1 MSGKRISIR
10 ARRAVSG
17 YLFILPFIIGFL
29 CFMLLPLVDSFWM
42 SLCRVDVT
50 AGQGFQTTFIGLDNY
65 IRAFTIDPEF
75 NKLLSEE
82 IGVMVTHTIAI
93 LVVSF
98 VIAIVL
104 NQEFKG
110 RAFVRAIQGKE
121 GVIPPM
127 IGRFAPTPS
136 GRLHLGNLLC
146 AMLAYLS
153 ARSQGGQF
161 LLRIEDVD
169 IPRCPRALAQQAI
182 DDLRF
187 LGFRWDAPPLYQSE
201 RSGVYQDVLNRLR
214 REGHVY
220 PCFCTRAQLHAT
232 VAPNLGDTQFIYPG
246 TCAHLTPEEAAE
258 RAKTRAPAM
267 RLRVPDE
274 TITFTDR
281 VFGAQAENL
290 ARDCGDFLLQRSDG
304 LFGYQL
310 AVVVD
315 DALSG
320 VTEVVRGRD
329 ILSAT
334 PRQIYLQHLL
344 GYPQPAYAHI
354 PLLMDAQGRRLAK
367 RDRDLD
373 LSALSKRF
381 SPEEILGFLAWSA
394 GIQPEMRPTTLDAL
408 IPLFSWDKIPRTD
421 LRLPAEI
428 FPEGAST

>member
-1 MSGKRISIR
+1 
-10 ARRAVSG
+10 
-17 YLFILPFIIGFL
+17 
-29 CFMLLPLVDSFWM
+29 ML
-42 SLCRVDVT
+42 
-50 AGQGFQTTFIGLDNY
+50 
-65 IRAFTIDPEF
+65 
-75 NKLLSEE
+75 
-82 IGVMVTHTIAI
+82 
-93 LVVSF
+93 
-98 VIAIVL
+98 
-104 NQEFKG
+104 
-110 RAFVRAIQGKE
+110 
-121 GVIPPM
+121 M

-169 IPRCPRALAQQAI
+169 VPRCPRSLADAAI

-187 LGFRWDAPPLYQSE
+187 LGFRWDAPPVFQSE
-201 RSGVYQDVLNRLR
+201 RTAIYQEVLDRLR

-220 PCFCTRAQLHAT
+220 PCFCTRAQLHASA
-232 VAPNLGDTQFIYPG
+232 APNLGDTQFIYPG
-246 TCAHLTPEEAAE
+246 TCAHLTAAE
-258 RAKTRAPAM
+258 VETLSRIRQPAM

-274 TITFTDR
+274 TVTFTDR
-281 VFGAQAENL
+281 VFGAQSENL
-290 ARDCGDFLLQRSDG
+290 ARDCGDFLLQRSDR

-334 PRQIYLQHLL
+334 PRQIYLQRLL
-344 GYPQPAYAHI
+344 GDPQPTYAHI

-367 RDRDLD
+367 RDHDLD

-381 SPEEILGFLAWSA
+381 TAEEVLGFLACSA
-394 GIQPEMRPTTLDAL
+394 GILPEPRPMTLEAL
-408 IPLFSWDKIPRTD
+408 IPLFSWDCIGQAD
-421 LRLPAEI
+421 LRLPEQLI
-428 FPEGAST
+428 MPPR